1 MVGIKLKEFQEK
13 CVNQLME
20 ETTTGKYREILID
33 SPTGSGKTII
43 LLEYVDRFLS
53 LYKDYAIVWLT
64 PRQWR
69 TRGTKQK

>member
-13 CVNQLME
+13 CVLELME
-20 ETTTGKYREILID
+20 ETTVGFSKEILLD

-43 LLEYVDRFLS
+43 LMEYIERFLT

-64 PRQWR
+64 PRIRRIRR
-69 TRGTKQK
+69 TK